1 MSQGSLLVILSEWGE
16 EEYCLYRHRVC
27 CSGCECSCL
36 SFTRSE
42 EAFEILR
49 PEYIHGTGMK
59 VNPKCPADDVS
70 KRSQSPAPWQLI
82 KPFFRNSQD
91 SHSGSGSSEGRAAKK
106 CLTCS
111 QGELGCSQ
119 SLSCSHKERPLVSFS
134 CTILYKQILTICTK
148 RFRPS

>member
-1 MSQGSLLVILSEWGE
+1 MVVSAALGIVIATS
-16 EEYCLYRHRVC
+16 
-27 CSGCECSCL
+27 SCL

-82 KPFFRNSQD
+82 KPFF
-91 SHSGSGSSEGRAAKK
+91 SGIRRIHIPVLDHQKAEPPRSVSLAVRASWDAVN
-106 CLTCS
+106 
-111 QGELGCSQ
+111 
-119 SLSCSHKERPLVSFS
+119 RYPVR
-134 CTILYKQILTICTK
+134 TK
-148 RFRPS
+148 RDL